1 MTRNRDGMLS
11 RSEWKDVCETAVKGV
26 QVKMCKKMLEKGNA
40 HAWTEEEKGEWEKLK
55 RCLRIAEM
63 C

>member
-1 MTRNRDGMLS
+1 MLS